1 MPVKEEILE
10 IIERAAQE
18 LKEDGLSPDVLL
30 AGPGFME
37 HAGEVVDLFGLS
49 VYVVKELEF
58 DAVIADSR
66 YLGQMR
72 KASKRISI
80 EPLLVEENVWEEIE
94 KL

>member
-1 MPVKEEILE
+1 MPSEEEILE
-10 IIERAAQE
+10 IIERASQE
-18 LKEDGLSPDVLL
+18 LKDEGLSPDILL
-30 AGPGFME
+30 AGPGFVE
-37 HAGEVVDLFGLS
+37 HAGHLVDVLGLS

-72 KASKRISI
+72 KASKRLSI
-80 EPLLVEENVWEEIE
+80 EPLLVEEKVWEEIE